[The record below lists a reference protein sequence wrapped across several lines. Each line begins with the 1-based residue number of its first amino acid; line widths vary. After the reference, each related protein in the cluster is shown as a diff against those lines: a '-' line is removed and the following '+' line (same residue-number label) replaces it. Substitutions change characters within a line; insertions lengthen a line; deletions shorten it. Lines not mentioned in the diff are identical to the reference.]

1 MTCNIC
7 HAEASLASTMMV
19 KLTCNALFTVG
30 RSYTATYRENMS
42 SIHIKPDWA
51 LGVFTSDL
59 DRAKRC

>member
-1 MTCNIC
+1 MT
-7 HAEASLASTMMV
+7 V

-30 RSYTATYRENMS
+30 RSYTATYGENMS

-51 LGVFTSDL
+51 LRVFTSDL